1 MTKTITII
9 LLATLVF
16 CTSAC
21 SGLNRLSGGNRNDV
35 RDWINSEKVKQA
47 NAEKSDQARQA
58 ERDANS
64 NLKEKEFLRSH
75 PEVPVENMA
84 LDKETVAGT
93 SLSKALNE
101 IDFVTRYPGTTDP
114 RKVYVK
120 VGDYQ
125 LTAESFQRAIYRYA
139 EDCRRASAYSG
150 NNYKEEC
157 ITIMSQDISAFAK
170 MIKNEDIPSKTKSA
184 ALREASYRDYID
196 FGHAAKLA
204 RMHTELCSQQGNK
217 GYVTMERLSAPCRDY
232 QGAGM

>member
-1 MTKTITII
+1 MIKTINIFLIAALTMCI
-9 LLATLVF
+9 T
-16 CTSAC
+16 AC
-21 SGLNRLSGGNRNDV
+21 SGLNRLAGENRNDV
-35 RDWINSEKVKQA
+35 HDWINSEKIKQA
-47 NAEKSDQARQA
+47 DAEKSEQAKQA
-58 ERDANS
+58 ERNAQLD
-64 NLKEKEFLRSH
+64 LKEKEFFRTH
-75 PEVPVENMA
+75 PEVPIEKMA
-84 LDKETVAGT
+84 LDKKSVAGT

-101 IDFVTRYPGTTDP
+101 MDFVTRYPGTTDP

-125 LTAESFQRAIYRYA
+125 LTAESFQRAISKYV

-157 ITIMSQDISAFAK
+157 ITIISQDISAFAK
-170 MIKNEDIPSKTKSA
+170 MTKNEDIPSKTKSA

-204 RMHTELCSQQGNK
+204 RMHTELCLQQGNK